1 MSEKKLLVFSI
12 VLFIIVAIIALAIVL
27 SKGTIFGMR
36 LVSLETS
43 ADGVETFN
51 ADVKLNIGKE
61 FISAKGEEITPE
73 LTADGLIV
81 SSGYELV
88 SDNEDV
94 AKIVDNKVVG
104 VSEGKVNITAKYNG
118 KEVTEKVKVIVP
130 MTKMTFTTTSSSIRV
145 GKDLQV
151 KLQMQPSN
159 ASIDPITY
167 TSSDETVATVNQNGI
182 VTGVSAGTVT
192 ITVNDAYTGTTKT
205 VKLKVK

>member
-43 ADGVETFN
+43 ADSVETFN